1 MFSSSGYKRTYTHNT
16 QGFSFDDQAVRLRI
30 IHLISAKLTN
40 AHADNIA
47 LLVMDISKALTDM
60 GRDGKLGP
68 RGIQSVQDIF
78 LGVGYEGTNCYM
90 GLMVNAPGAGAVR
103 TFFKGNMM
111 DKDARD
117 AMKPDKSLEELER
130 RFVRALMTQY
140 DRIRDVKLAQGWW

>member
-1 MFSSSGYKRTYTHNT
+1 
-16 QGFSFDDQAVRLRI
+16 
-30 IHLISAKLTN
+30 
-40 AHADNIA
+40 
-47 LLVMDISKALTDM
+47 MDISKALTDM